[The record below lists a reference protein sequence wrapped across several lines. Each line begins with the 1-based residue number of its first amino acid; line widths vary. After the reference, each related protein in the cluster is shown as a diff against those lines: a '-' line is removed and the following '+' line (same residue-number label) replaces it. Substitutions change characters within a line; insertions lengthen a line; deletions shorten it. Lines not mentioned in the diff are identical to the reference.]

1 MSIFDPRP
9 SYRVASSSEHAR
21 LAFDLPLSPLR
32 NFGEQVQQGAVDSFG
47 LGTAIKDFSTPRGV
61 DASSRVEQILRGTP
75 AGALVTGYEA
85 VRSLFGAPTTG
96 KPMTLEEYKGSEFYR
111 QEIPYDPG
119 MTTDRAA
126 ALATNYDI
134 RRARE
139 YFGQKDMLTT
149 LAGGFVGGAFDPINY
164 VPVFGPGARAAAAL
178 KFGTVVGHALI
189 GASEAAINTAVFGAI
204 TTPVRAKYGED
215 VSWQAAINN
224 IAFSAIAGAVFG
236 GIGGAVERARSLRT
250 ILADAKIKSGAETLA
265 NLRNS
270 REVLNDAVA
279 SLVQTGDVRLSPKAQ
294 TVLERI
300 AADVTD
306 KRQSVRALEAETSHV
321 TATKAGEVAIAPSGA
336 RVEVRPEVVDA
347 STLQRATGAL
357 QVRDRSGNNAASQQQ
372 IEDIAIN
379 LDPARLMPNV
389 DASQGSPIV
398 GPDNIVDS
406 GNGRVAALERV
417 YEAYPDQAA
426 AYRKALEDAGY
437 DLTGID
443 RPILIARRVT
453 PLSDA
458 ARAQFNA
465 DVNGSTTARLS
476 AVELAAMDRNALTD
490 SVLSLH
496 ATDAPITAA
505 ANRPFVARFLGEL
518 PQNERNALIDRNGD
532 LTADGVRRIEN
543 ALVAAAYGDVD
554 AAALRKFA
562 EATDD
567 NTRAVVGALADVSGK
582 WLAMRRAIQ
591 RGEISPDYDQTP
603 ELTEALRKLS
613 GWREQAAREK
623 RPVSIVIKEGMAQ
636 GDMLSGSLPA
646 GTRLFVRTFYTSD
659 DFTQAA
665 GRETIGKLLGDL
677 VDASM
682 DLGQPDMLG
691 DAYAATKLGVLQ
703 RVANDLETDVL
714 KAPSV
719 ATRVDGIVPAHG
731 GLAPGADIQGD
742 RGGARQDGS
751 GGAAGADARQALTAR
766 AGDGD
771 GGTGSQVSAAGGQA
785 AGLAEPPPD
794 AFKSVLAYRGPSDAS
809 QTFPGITIAD
819 PERRYTD
826 LVGQPEGDALIS
838 QIDAAPSVDA
848 AHLVG
853 DDWVLQMGREHG
865 VEHLVAFD
873 DKGGLISAGQGER
886 SFVTFPDYLVEQMNR
901 GRVRYA
907 THNHPSDLGLS
918 GPDLTSMF
926 MATTAGRHTGGVD
939 MTITAMGHREAKMSA
954 APGPAFAGAIDPNK
968 APNMVGVMLAVVD
981 DRVHR
986 GIWRLIDAQKITR
999 DVASKT
1005 AAHVSN
1011 IVLHR
1016 LGLIDL
1022 RSNGADIMQKH
1033 GVDFDAVVTPDELK
1047 GLVNVARRTGFELA
1061 DLRDFDRTQAPQGIA
1076 KPGAGD
1082 AGANSLPGT
1091 DPRAPVGQESPVRIR
1106 GRRQTVDPN
1115 QLILLEGGNPLDT
1128 QSELFGGSDLG
1139 RRRGVGATVDMQEPR
1154 PDPPVEGLESAA
1166 ARVGKPE
1173 EIKALAEQFGVD
1185 ETGGFVEEA
1194 DIAALRE
1201 QGRLTA
1207 DDEAELAAADQTF
1220 ADAEAWAETL
1230 RVAAACV
1237 MG

>member
-1 MSIFDPRP
+1 MSLFDPRP

-61 DASSRVEQILRGTP
+61 DSSSRVEQILRGTP

-665 GRETIGKLLGDL
+665 GRETIGKLVGDL

-751 GGAAGADARQALTAR
+751 GGAAAGGAESVGNRLPNGSLDEIKVSGRELKAAQPARSFDELYAVVDKHQQSLDSIGSKLAADDGGIAWKNPGIKKRATAEEKMSRKGYVSTSEITDIVRGGFTVRTPDQGEKIVAALARQYRVLDEGWNMTEAGYFDRKVLVQFPDGTIGEVQIWHPDMLEAKSAQGHELYTAMRNLEADDPKYIELVKRQRALYADAAAKISDDWVPVLSKLHADFAAME
-766 AGDGD
+766 AGRPASGNSLSKS
-771 GGTGSQVSAAGGQA
+771 TSETRRPESTTS
-785 AGLAEPPPD
+785 AGLALRQSEP
-794 AFKSVLAYRGPSDAS
+794 
-809 QTFPGITIAD
+809 
-819 PERRYTD
+819 
-826 LVGQPEGDALIS
+826 
-838 QIDAAPSVDA
+838 
-848 AHLVG
+848 
-853 DDWVLQMGREHG
+853 
-865 VEHLVAFD
+865 
-873 DKGGLISAGQGER
+873 SAGRNQVPAE
-886 SFVTFPDYLVEQMNR
+886 PMI
-901 GRVRYA
+901 A
-907 THNHPSDLGLS
+907 GLDS
-918 GPDLTSMF
+918 QSKNVVSM
-926 MATTAGRHTGGVD
+926 
-939 MTITAMGHREAKMSA
+939 
-954 APGPAFAGAIDPNK
+954 
-968 APNMVGVMLAVVD
+968 
-981 DRVHR
+981 
-986 GIWRLIDAQKITR
+986 
-999 DVASKT
+999 
-1005 AAHVSN
+1005 
-1011 IVLHR
+1011 
-1016 LGLIDL
+1016 
-1022 RSNGADIMQKH
+1022 
-1033 GVDFDAVVTPDELK
+1033 
-1047 GLVNVARRTGFELA
+1047 
-1061 DLRDFDRTQAPQGIA
+1061 
-1076 KPGAGD
+1076 
-1082 AGANSLPGT
+1082 GAN
-1091 DPRAPVGQESPVRIR
+1091 VGRP
-1106 GRRQTVDPN
+1106 
-1115 QLILLEGGNPLDT
+1115 
-1128 QSELFGGSDLG
+1128 
-1139 RRRGVGATVDMQEPR
+1139 TVDMQEPR
-1154 PDPPVEGLESAA
+1154 PEPPVEGLESAA

-1207 DDEAELAAADQTF
+1207 DDEAELAAADQAF